1 MASSDSR
8 SNRSLWSAC
17 GINIRRRLFLCSPE
31 VAHCMR
37 FELRYCTHTTLS
49 VQSRGRSLHW
59 GLSWGIAHT
68 RLFLCSPEVAHC
80 TGVWVEVLHTHDSF
94 CAVQRSFVAL
104 GPAAIHR
111 RNHAAS
117 FSLVLS
123 IALTLHTFLSCT
135 PKKTKTWVVWI
146 MYVHASGMSTVLYPD
161 QDFTVWVQGRTQ
173 GDSWLHKMHKSISG
187 KHELSYKDSRCDSAL

>member
-1 MASSDSR
+1 MVSHRACCVKAANKSSRKWQYKVLGLEVFLFNWLFLYSCSVYNGKFR
-8 SNRSLWSAC
+8 QQKQQKLVISLWYQYKEKT
-17 GINIRRRLFLCSPE
+17 F
-31 VAHCMR
+31 
-37 FELRYCTHTTLS
+37 S

-80 TGVWVEVLHTHDSF
+80 TGGWAEVLHTHNSF
-94 CAVQRSFVAL
+94 CAVQRSFVVL

-135 PKKTKTWVVWI
+135 PKKTK
-146 MYVHASGMSTVLYPD
+146 HG
-161 QDFTVWVQGRTQ
+161 
-173 GDSWLHKMHKSISG
+173 
-187 KHELSYKDSRCDSAL
+187 

>member
-37 FELRYCTHTTLS
+37 LELRYCTHTTLF
-49 VQSRGRSLHW
+49 VQSRGHSLHW

-80 TGVWVEVLHTHDSF
+80 TGGWAEVLRTHNSF
-94 CAVQRSFVAL
+94 CAVQRSFVVL

-135 PKKTKTWVVWI
+135 PKKKN
-146 MYVHASGMSTVLYPD
+146 MGSLNYVCTCLWDEHGLIPRPRFHSLGTGEDSGGLLVT
-161 QDFTVWVQGRTQ
+161 
-173 GDSWLHKMHKSISG
+173 
-187 KHELSYKDSRCDSAL
+187 